1 MTFPLFISFFILQRL
16 SELVVA
22 KKNEKWLRAS
32 GAIEY
37 GKTHY
42 PLIVLLHSLFIGSM
56 IGEFWVRPNS
66 NFDPIFFIL
75 FIILLS
81 LKIWII
87 RSLGKYWNTKILRIP
102 GSPPIQKGL
111 YKYVRHPNYIIVIC
125 EFIVVPMVFHLYYTA
140 VIFTLL
146 NAIILSI
153 RIKVENAVWS
163 N

>member
-1 MTFPLFISFFILQRL
+1 MPFPLFILFFILQRT
-16 SELVVA
+16 SELFVA
-22 KKNEKWLRAS
+22 RRNEQWLRAK

-37 GKTHY
+37 GKGHY
-42 PLIVLLHSLFIGSM
+42 YIIVFLHSLFIGSM
-56 IGEFWVRPNS
+56 IGEFWVKPNS

-102 GSPPIQKGL
+102 GSPPIKKGL

-125 EFIVVPMVFHLYYTA
+125 EFIVVPMVFHLYVTA
-140 VIFTLL
+140 ILFSIL
-146 NAIILSI
+146 NAIVLRI
-153 RIKVENAVWS
+153 RITEENKVWS